1 MSFAAY
7 VMFGLFFLWSFLG
20 MPIGHAMLAAAFVYL
35 FMTGQDIAIAAT
47 QSLNGLFSSFVLMAV
62 PLFILSAD
70 IMNASKIT
78 DKLFEFANLLVG
90 RLRGGLAHVNIVA
103 SMIFSG
109 MSGSALADAAG
120 PGKLEVDMMIKAGY
134 KPGFAGALSATSAI
148 IGPII
153 PPSIPMVIYGVVSNT
168 SIGFLFIA
176 GVIPGL
182 LLGLAQ
188 MGVVAAIARKR
199 NFPTE
204 LPPTRKQAV
213 ETVKVA
219 FPALL
224 LPAIMLGGIYSGAV
238 TPTEAAAVAAC
249 YALLLATFW
258 YRSLNFSGL
267 IKVFVESARST
278 AVVAIT
284 IAGALVMNW
293 VVAAEQIPEAMGAWM
308 IALDMSPAMFL
319 LIVNLLFLVL
329 GAFLDTMLML
339 LIIVPMLMPTVHA
352 LGIDPVHFG
361 VTAIVNMMIGLVT
374 PPMGELVFLIAGV
387 SGVSVS
393 AITRE
398 LWVFLVVLIVLLF
411 VLVYVPEITLWL
423 PEQMGYV
430 PVTAPPS

>member
-7 VMFGLFFLWSFLG
+7 LMFGLFFLWSFLG

-35 FMTGQDIAIAAT
+35 FVTGQDIAIAAS
-47 QSLNGLFSSFVLMAV
+47 QSLNGLFSSFVLMSV

-78 DKLFEFANLLVG
+78 DRLFEFANLLVG

-120 PGKLEVDMMIKAGY
+120 PGKMEVDMMIKAGY

-168 SIGFLFIA
+168 SIGYLFIA

-182 LLGLAQ
+182 LLGFAQ
-188 MGVVAAIARKR
+188 MGVVATIARRR

-204 LPPTRKQAV
+204 PAPTRRQAV
-213 ETVKVA
+213 ETVTVA
-219 FPALL
+219 LPALL

-238 TPTEAAAVAAC
+238 TPTEAAALAAF
-249 YALLLATFW
+249 YALLLATMW
-258 YRSLNFSGL
+258 YRSLDFRGFV
-267 IKVFVESARST
+267 KVLVDSARST

-293 VVAAEQIPEAMGAWM
+293 IVAAEQIPAAMGAWM
-308 IALDMSPAMFL
+308 ISLDMSPAMFL
-319 LIVNLLFLVL
+319 LAVNLLFLVL

-393 AITRE
+393 SITKE
-398 LWVFLVVLIVLLF
+398 LWMFLVVLIALLF
-411 VLVYVPEITLWL
+411 VLVYVPELTLWL
-423 PEQMGYV
+423 PEQMGYQ
-430 PVTAPPS
+430 PVAAPAT